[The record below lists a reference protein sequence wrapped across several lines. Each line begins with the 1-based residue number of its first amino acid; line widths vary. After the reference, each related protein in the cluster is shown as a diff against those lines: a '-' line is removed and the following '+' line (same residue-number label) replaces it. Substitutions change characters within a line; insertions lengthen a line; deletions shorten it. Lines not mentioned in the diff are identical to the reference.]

1 MKLRTIKVRVKS
13 EEAYWKG
20 QVRRLRRVEK
30 AAAGPTLVRV
40 SGTELVF
47 ASLADMARAL
57 TPKRLDL
64 MRLIRKH
71 RPASIRELAH
81 LAGRDAKNVMGDV
94 QVLENLGFVES
105 EGERRARC
113 RRALRS
119 DIGRI
124 EVQVAI

>member
-1 MKLRTIKVRVKS
+1 MKVRTIKVRVQS

-20 QVRRLRRVEK
+20 QVRRVRRVEK
-30 AAAGPTLVRV
+30 AAREQQPVRV

-64 MRLIRKH
+64 LRLIRKH
-71 RPASIRELAH
+71 RPASVRELAH
-81 LAGRDAKNVMGDV
+81 LAGRDAKNVLGDV
-94 QVLENLGFVES
+94 AVLENLGFVES
-105 EGERRARC
+105 TGERRARY